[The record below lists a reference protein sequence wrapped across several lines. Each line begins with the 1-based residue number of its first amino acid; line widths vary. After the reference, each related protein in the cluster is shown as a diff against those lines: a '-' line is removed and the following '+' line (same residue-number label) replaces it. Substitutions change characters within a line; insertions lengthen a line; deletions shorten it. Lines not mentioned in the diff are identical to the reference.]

1 MTKIRGQTESI
12 CQFQQ
17 MFVKISGNMEE
28 YQVSKQ
34 MNAHFFFAVK
44 LPDET
49 KEKLKEYMDC
59 VSLKLPFS
67 RWVHH
72 EDYHITLAFLG
83 SAPEEQLQ
91 KASGLIADSI
101 RNEKTFPLYI
111 SRLGVFGKQETP
123 RIFWCGTQQDK
134 HLQDLRLKVYSACQE
149 AGFKLETRPFK
160 PHITMARKWA
170 GTGPFQQS
178 MLDVNSPFKDGHLEF
193 EAAEV
198 VLYQTHLDKS
208 PKYESIAIFP
218 LLAE

>member
-1 MTKIRGQTESI
+1 M
-12 CQFQQ
+12 
-17 MFVKISGNMEE
+17 
-28 YQVSKQ
+28 SKQ

-44 LPDET
+44 LPEET
-49 KEKLKEYMDC
+49 KEKLKEYMEC

-83 SAPEEQLQ
+83 SAPEDKLQ
-91 KASGLIADSI
+91 KAVRLAADSI
-101 RNEKTFPLYI
+101 RNEKCFRLKI
-111 SRLGVFGKQETP
+111 CKLGVFGKQDAP
-123 RIFWCGTQQDK
+123 RIFWCGTQQDM

-149 AGFKLETRPFK
+149 AGFELETRPFK

-178 MLDVNSPFKDGHLEF
+178 LLDVNSPFKDGHLEF
-193 EAAEV
+193 EASEV